1 MAELN
6 GFNAEEVEPNN
17 AFDAL
22 PPGWYTA
29 IITESEWKDTKD
41 GNGRYIAL
49 TIEIA
54 EGEFANRKVWD
65 RLNLQ
70 NQNTKAVEI
79 AERTLSAICHSVGV
93 LRPRNTEEL
102 HFKKLDVKLAV
113 SEYNGDK
120 RNEVKGYRAVGS
132 EGAASKG
139 TSSKAASKSPKS
151 EAPKSS
157 TPPWKR
163 AG

>member
-6 GFNAEEVEPNN
+6 GFNAEEVEPRT
-17 AFDAL
+17 AFDVL
-22 PPGWYTA
+22 PAGWYTA
-29 IITESEWKDTKD
+29 IITESEWKETKN
-41 GNGRYIAL
+41 GNGRYIYL

-54 EGEFANRKVWD
+54 EGEFTNRKVWD

-70 NQNTKAVEI
+70 NENVKAVEI
-79 AERTLSAICHSVGV
+79 AERTLSAICRSVGV

-113 SEYNGDK
+113 TEYNGDK
-120 RNEVKGYRAVGS
+120 RNEVKGYREVGS
-132 EGAASKG
+132 GAAVEKK
-139 TSSKAASKSPKS
+139 TSASKAPKS
-151 EAPKSS
+151 ESPKSS

-163 AG
+163 TA